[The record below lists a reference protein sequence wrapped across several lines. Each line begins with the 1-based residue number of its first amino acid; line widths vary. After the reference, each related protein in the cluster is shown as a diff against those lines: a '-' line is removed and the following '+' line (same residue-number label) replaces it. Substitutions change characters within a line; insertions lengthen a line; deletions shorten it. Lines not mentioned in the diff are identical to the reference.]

1 MAKFEVTKGKAVK
14 SYSKQTSEPIFYEV
28 GEVVEAEKMPSLLV
42 GKCRELVEKPKKQ
55 RLTTQ
60 TETRLVRV
68 FYCLDQIFIAPCTQ
82 TLHHF

>member
-42 GKCRELVEKPKKQ
+42 GKCRELVEKPKK
-55 RLTTQ
+55 
-60 TETRLVRV
+60 
-68 FYCLDQIFIAPCTQ
+68 
-82 TLHHF
+82 